1 MGNEPATVSYDPED
15 HFHEAIASFEGALDA
30 GLNPDHSCKEG
41 VCGACETKV
50 IEAGEIDHRD
60 GILTKAEQ
68 AANKTIMIC
77 VSGCKRGPLVL
88 DI

>member
-1 MGNEPATVSYDPED
+1 MRRRWQRRRFFSGRGP
-15 HFHEAIASFEGALDA
+15 DA

-41 VCGACETKV
+41 VCGACETK
-50 IEAGEIDHRD
+50 IISAGEIIHRD

-68 AANKTIMIC
+68 AANKTMMIC
-77 VSGCKRGPLVL
+77 VSQCKRGPLVL